1 MEWGHYFKEDNL
13 LIPFKS
19 INKLILLMKIDKVII
34 INLEHRKDRR
44 QQIIKELKR
53 VGIDNFEFFKA
64 VKPTE
69 EMVKMWNPQFLNPI
83 PQWFALSGGDHTKY
97 RIGALGC
104 MLSHME
110 IIKKCIEDKYENVL
124 ILEDDTMFDI
134 RDGIKFHQ
142 IWDTLANQI
151 NNLDFG
157 LLYLAGNHR
166 GATLEK
172 KTDNVTKIQGTLTT
186 GSYIINKR
194 AMKCIVDKMANYPRE
209 VDVFYSTYIQKE
221 YPCYCIMPHLTRQGD
236 GYSDIVQKNVS
247 YKL

>member
-1 MEWGHYFKEDNL
+1 MEWGDYFKEDNL
-13 LIPFKS
+13 LILFKS

-64 VKPTE
+64 VKPSE

-124 ILEDDTMFDI
+124 ILEDDAEFYNTENYRGIDI
-134 RDGIKFHQ
+134 IETALDQLSKIDNWEIFFLGSNLHDTELNLSSPNLIKCDCCVSTQ
-142 IWDTLANQI
+142 AYILNKNT
-151 NNLDFG
+151 
-157 LLYLAGNHR
+157 
-166 GATLEK
+166 EK
-172 KTDNVTKIQGTLTT
+172 IT
-186 GSYIINKR
+186 SH
-194 AMKCIVDKMANYPRE
+194 MKEIV
-209 VDVFYSTYIQKE
+209 
-221 YPCYCIMPHLTRQGD
+221 
-236 GYSDIVQKNVS
+236 
-247 YKL
+247 